1 MSKLWLWVNMM
12 QLYNCLTVLKVDVPV
27 NVLMIQQEYNS
38 VIHLN
43 LPDEVTKEVYDFI
56 FFWREDSDQTDL
68 SKRML

>member
-1 MSKLWLWVNMM
+1 MM

-56 FFWREDSDQTDL
+56 FFWREDTD
-68 SKRML
+68 